1 MLETSI
7 IFAELGADIASFLA
21 PCVVPLVPAYMGMI
35 AGDVSE
41 KQTEGKK
48 PKTPV
53 IPTLIFIAGFAAV
66 FTSLGALVGAL
77 GIAKGDAQEVI
88 KIVGGVIII
97 IMGLALLGLFKKV
110 FGREKRLITSLPKLS
125 PKLKLLRPFILGIA
139 FGAAWSPCVGPLLGS
154 ALAIAS
160 RSGQVLEGSIYLF
173 VYALGIGIP
182 FLVVSLLLASY
193 PSLIGKLAN
202 IAQKVEK
209 YTGALLIILGLLLVT
224 NQYDLVTSTIAGWFS

>member
-1 MLETSI
+1 MLDVSI
-7 IFAELGADIASFLA
+7 IIAELGAGIASFLA

-35 AGDVSE
+35 AGDVTAVDKNG
-41 KQTEGKK
+41 KQ
-48 PKTPV
+48 KTPV
-53 IPTLIFIAGFAAV
+53 VPTIVFISGFATV
-66 FTSLGALVGAL
+66 FTALGAVVGSL
-77 GIAKGDAQEVI
+77 GIAKGTAEDVI
-88 KIVGGVIII
+88 KIVGGLIII
-97 IMGLALLGLFKKV
+97 VMGLALLGLFKKV

-125 PKLKLLRPFILGIA
+125 PKLKLFRPYILGIA

-193 PSLIGKLAN
+193 PSLIGKLARL
-202 IAQKVEK
+202 AQKIEK
-209 YTGALLIILGLLLVT
+209 VTGVLLIILGLLLVT
-224 NQYDLVTSTIAGWFS
+224 DQYDKLTALIADIFA

>member
-1 MLETSI
+1 
-7 IFAELGADIASFLA
+7 
-21 PCVVPLVPAYMGMI
+21 MI

>member
-1 MLETSI
+1 M
-7 IFAELGADIASFLA
+7 
-21 PCVVPLVPAYMGMI
+21 
-35 AGDVSE
+35 
-41 KQTEGKK
+41 
-48 PKTPV
+48 
-53 IPTLIFIAGFAAV
+53 
-66 FTSLGALVGAL
+66 
-77 GIAKGDAQEVI
+77 
-88 KIVGGVIII
+88 
-97 IMGLALLGLFKKV
+97 
-110 FGREKRLITSLPKLS
+110 
-125 PKLKLLRPFILGIA
+125 
-139 FGAAWSPCVGPLLGS
+139 
-154 ALAIAS
+154 AIAS

>member
-7 IFAELGADIASFLA
+7 IFAELGAGIASFLA

-41 KQTEGKK
+41 KQAEGKK

-209 YTGALLIILGLLLVT
+209 YTGALLIILGLLLVA